1 VATQRET
8 VSDLGDT
15 LQEQGRHMQGQQLG
29 YNLQRESWKKPR
41 KKRWKKQW
49 KKQMENMPHDDFK
62 MTSR

>member
-1 VATQRET
+1 
-8 VSDLGDT
+8 
-15 LQEQGRHMQGQQLG
+15 MQGQQLG

-41 KKRWKKQW
+41 KKRWKKPW